1 MRDNYDVYESRE
13 ALQRPQGCAS
23 GLARTASKHL
33 DDIGVWSDLVFQTV
47 SKKFLPPI
55 EQNNGP
61 QGVDGSSTAGYRDYH
76 EVAWVINRFARVARC
91 ASRGSMACSKCVT
104 PASRGSICFPTS
116 KSLGHSSS
124 CVNKRIVKLDVLLRA
139 SESRD
144 FHP

>member
-23 GLARTASKHL
+23 GLARTASKRL

-76 EVAWVINRFARVARC
+76 EVAWVINRFARVARKHGLLEVC
-91 ASRGSMACSKCVT
+91 HTSLSRIYML
-104 PASRGSICFPTS
+104 PNIEISRAF
-116 KSLGHSSS
+116 L
-124 CVNKRIVKLDVLLRA
+124 KLREQARCHYQVP
-139 SESRD
+139 SELNRSQT
-144 FHP
+144 